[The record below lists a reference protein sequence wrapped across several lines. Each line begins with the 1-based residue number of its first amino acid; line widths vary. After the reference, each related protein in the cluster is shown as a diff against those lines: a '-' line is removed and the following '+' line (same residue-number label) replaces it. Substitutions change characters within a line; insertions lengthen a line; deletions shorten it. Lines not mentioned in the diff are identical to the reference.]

1 MQKSKNTGRKYKFN
15 LRMCKNLSVIDFFL
29 LIIAMLVTVS
39 VFIGALASV
48 LKPERMTQLGDK
60 TFELEELN
68 NKLTDSQLNSKYVI
82 DLQSDNLVVD
92 VEDLALNLR
101 DYNIKLNLDD
111 FENSIN
117 FRDSDSD
124 VIVDNTEELK
134 LYTVDDFDEY
144 TYITY
149 ANKDMTKFIEL
160 AIFSDFPENFDI
172 SIFGLSENDLV
183 SISENSSKDEDADA
197 VNHSAGKNAGYS
209 KADEVDKADTNA
221 VDKADT
227 NAVDKAD
234 TVGGNSN
241 HSVAKYDADSK
252 LGTSETADNSG
263 YNEIC
268 ITNTISVKSEDT
280 YMALTNL
287 YNQGYMFISFTG
299 FDNIPEIE
307 KMADVNTPE
316 NAVSSRQIMTA
327 EQAEPTPTPTFED
340 NNRSKTGEFLDN
352 LKSRLEWTRLDTD
365 KDIEIAGLGVFNI
378 SDIKDTNTVENS
390 NATENQK
397 KSLFYS
403 SKDGLIRICDSD
415 SSKVY
420 FRIGSITNL
429 NTGANLNKL
438 VETDYPN
445 MYKDINF
452 VSKSEVGYGVM
463 TVMTDAGMYVFK
475 ASDEIYSLDEIS
487 NMLINWLGITQDSP
501 KLVTSDYVI
510 DELSR
515 VMDNDK
521 IDELEDDLN
530 SSESSYSVENS
541 ENTESN

>member
-29 LIIAMLVTVS
+29 LIIAMLVTIS
-39 VFIGALASV
+39 VFIGVLASI
-48 LKPERMTQLGDK
+48 LKPDRMVQLGDK

-82 DLQSDNLVVD
+82 GLQSDNLVVD

-117 FRDSDSD
+117 FRDSESD
-124 VIVDNTEELK
+124 VIVDSTEELK

-149 ANKDMTKFIEL
+149 ANQDMTKFIEL

-172 SIFGLSENDLV
+172 SIFGLSESDLV
-183 SISENSSKDEDADA
+183 SISENSSEDEDADA
-197 VNHSAGKNAGYS
+197 VNHGAGKNAGYS
-209 KADEVDKADTNA
+209 KADEVDKTDEADKAIT
-221 VDKADT
+221 VDK
-227 NAVDKAD
+227 VD

-241 HSVAKYDADSK
+241 HSVTKYDADSK

-268 ITNTISVKSEDT
+268 ISNTISVKSGDT

-307 KMADVNTPE
+307 KIADVNTPE
-316 NAVSSRQIMTA
+316 NAVSSRQTMIA
-327 EQAEPTPTPTFED
+327 EQAESTPTPTVED
-340 NNRSKTGEFLDN
+340 NNRSKTGEFLNN

-365 KDIEIAGLGVFNI
+365 KEIEIAGLGVFNI

-390 NATENQK
+390 NATENQR

-420 FRIGSITNL
+420 FRIGSITNP

-475 ASDEIYSLDEIS
+475 ASDEIYSVDEIS

-501 KLVTSDYVI
+501 KIVTSDYVM

-515 VMDNDK
+515 VIDNDK

-530 SSESSYSVENS
+530 SSDNVESS

>member
-29 LIIAMLVTVS
+29 LIIAMLVTIS
-39 VFIGALASV
+39 VFIAALASI
-48 LKPERMTQLGDK
+48 LKPERMMQLGDK
-60 TFELEELN
+60 TFELDELN

-117 FRDSDSD
+117 FRDSESD
-124 VIVDNTEELK
+124 VIVDSTEELK

-149 ANKDMTKFIEL
+149 ANQDMTKFIEL

-172 SIFGLSENDLV
+172 SVFGLSESDLIG
-183 SISENSSKDEDADA
+183 ISENSSEDDGADA
-197 VNHSAGKNAGYS
+197 VNHSAGKDAGYS
-209 KADEVDKADTNA
+209 KTDEVDKT
-221 VDKADT
+221 
-227 NAVDKAD
+227 D

-268 ITNTISVKSEDT
+268 ITNTISVKSGDT

-307 KMADVNTPE
+307 KIADVNTPE
-316 NAVSSRQIMTA
+316 NAVSSRQIMPA
-327 EQAEPTPTPTFED
+327 EQAEPTPTPTIED
-340 NNRSKTGEFLDN
+340 NNRSKTGEFLNN

-365 KDIEIAGLGVFNI
+365 KEIEIAGLAVFNI

-390 NATENQK
+390 NTTENQR

-420 FRIGSITNL
+420 FRIGSITNP

-452 VSKSEVGYGVM
+452 VSKSEVGYGVI

-475 ASDEIYSLDEIS
+475 ASDEIYSVDEIS

-501 KLVTSDYVI
+501 KLVTSDYVM

-530 SSESSYSVENS
+530 SSESSDNVENS

>member
-1 MQKSKNTGRKYKFN
+1 MQKSKNIGRKYKFN

-39 VFIGALASV
+39 VFIGVLASI
-48 LKPERMTQLGDK
+48 LKPERVTQLEDK
-60 TFELEELN
+60 TFELDELN
-68 NKLTDSQLNSKYVI
+68 NKLTDSQLNSKYI
-82 DLQSDNLVVD
+82 IGLQSDNLVVD

-101 DYNIKLNLDD
+101 DYNIKLNLND

-117 FRDSDSD
+117 FRDSESD
-124 VIVDNTEELK
+124 VIVDSTEELK

-149 ANKDMTKFIEL
+149 ANQDMTKFIEL

-172 SIFGLSENDLV
+172 SVFGLSENDLV
-183 SISENSSKDEDADA
+183 SISENSSKDEDVDA
-197 VNHSAGKNAGYS
+197 VNHSAGTNVGYS
-209 KADEVDKADTNA
+209 KADEVDRDNT
-221 VDKADT
+221 VD
-227 NAVDKAD
+227 N

-268 ITNTISVKSEDT
+268 ITNTISVKSGDT

-307 KMADVNTPE
+307 KIADVNTPE
-316 NAVSSRQIMTA
+316 NAVSSRQTMTA
-327 EQAEPTPTPTFED
+327 EQAEPTPTPTIED
-340 NNRSKTGEFLDN
+340 NNRSKTGEFLNN

-365 KDIEIAGLGVFNI
+365 KEIEIAGLGVFNI

-390 NATENQK
+390 NSTENQR

-420 FRIGSITNL
+420 FRIGSITNP

-452 VSKSEVGYGVM
+452 VSESEVGYGVI

-475 ASDEIYSLDEIS
+475 ASDEIYSVDEIS
-487 NMLINWLGITQDSP
+487 NILINWLGITQDSP
-501 KLVTSDYVI
+501 KLVTSDYVM

-530 SSESSYSVENS
+530 SSESSGNVENSDNVENS

>member
-29 LIIAMLVTVS
+29 LIVAMLVTIS
-39 VFIGALASV
+39 VFISALASM
-48 LKPERMTQLGDK
+48 LKPERITQLEDK
-60 TFELEELN
+60 TFELDELN

-82 DLQSDNLVVD
+82 GLQSDNLVVD

-117 FRDSDSD
+117 FRDSESD
-124 VIVDNTEELK
+124 VIVDSTEELK

-149 ANKDMTKFIEL
+149 ANQDMTKFIEL

-172 SIFGLSENDLV
+172 SVFGLSDSDLV
-183 SISENSSKDEDADA
+183 NNSENFGKDDDDADA

-209 KADEVDKADTNA
+209 ETDEVDKADTI
-221 VDKADT
+221 DRADT
-227 NAVDKAD
+227 IDKAD
-234 TVGGNSN
+234 TVGENSN

-268 ITNTISVKSEDT
+268 ITNTISVKSGDT

-307 KMADVNTPE
+307 KIADVNTPE

-327 EQAEPTPTPTFED
+327 EQAEPTPTPTVED

-365 KDIEIAGLGVFNI
+365 KEIEIAGLGVFNI
-378 SDIKDTNTVENS
+378 SDIKDNNTVEDGNS
-390 NATENQK
+390 TESQR

-420 FRIGSITNL
+420 FRIGSITNP

-475 ASDEIYSLDEIS
+475 ASDEIYSVDEIS

-501 KLVTSDYVI
+501 KLVTSDYVM

-515 VMDNDK
+515 VIDNDK

-530 SSESSYSVENS
+530 NSESSDNVENS

>member
-29 LIIAMLVTVS
+29 LIVAMLVTVS
-39 VFIGALASV
+39 VFIGALASI
-48 LKPERMTQLGDK
+48 LKPERITQLEDK
-60 TFELEELN
+60 TFELDELN

-82 DLQSDNLVVD
+82 GLQSDNLVVD

-101 DYNIKLNLDD
+101 DYNIKLNLND

-117 FRDSDSD
+117 FRNSKSD
-124 VIVDNTEELK
+124 VIVDSTEELK

-149 ANKDMTKFIEL
+149 ANQDMTKFIEL

-172 SIFGLSENDLV
+172 SVFGLSDSDLV
-183 SISENSSKDEDADA
+183 SVSENSGKDEDADA
-197 VNHSAGKNAGYS
+197 VNHSAGRSAGYNE
-209 KADEVDKADTNA
+209 ADEADTVDKAY
-221 VDKADT
+221 
-227 NAVDKAD
+227 

-252 LGTSETADNSG
+252 LGTSETADNSD

-268 ITNTISVKSEDT
+268 ITNTISVKSGDT

-307 KMADVNTPE
+307 KIADVNTPE
-316 NAVSSRQIMTA
+316 NAVSSRQTMTA
-327 EQAEPTPTPTFED
+327 EQAEPTPTPTIED
-340 NNRSKTGEFLDN
+340 NNRSKTGEFLAN

-365 KDIEIAGLGVFNI
+365 KEIEIAGLGVFNI

-390 NATENQK
+390 NATESQR

-420 FRIGSITNL
+420 FRIGSITNP

-452 VSKSEVGYGVM
+452 VSESEVGYGVM

-475 ASDEIYSLDEIS
+475 ASDEIYSVDEIS

-501 KLVTSDYVI
+501 KLVTSDYVM

-521 IDELEDDLN
+521 IDELEEDLN
-530 SSESSYSVENS
+530 SSESSDNVENS

>member
-29 LIIAMLVTVS
+29 LIIAMLVTIS
-39 VFIGALASV
+39 VFISALASM
-48 LKPERMTQLGDK
+48 LKPERITQLECK
-60 TFELEELN
+60 TFELDELN

-82 DLQSDNLVVD
+82 GLQSDNLVVD

-117 FRDSDSD
+117 FRNSESD
-124 VIVDNTEELK
+124 VIVDSTEELK

-149 ANKDMTKFIEL
+149 ANQDMTKFIEL

-172 SIFGLSENDLV
+172 SIFGLSESDLV
-183 SISENSSKDEDADA
+183 SISENSSEDEDADA

-209 KADEVDKADTNA
+209 KADEVDKADINT
-221 VDKADT
+221 D
-227 NAVDKAD
+227 DKAD

-241 HSVAKYDADSK
+241 HSVAKYGADSK

-268 ITNTISVKSEDT
+268 ISNTISVKSGDT

-307 KMADVNTPE
+307 KIADVNTPE

-327 EQAEPTPTPTFED
+327 EQAEPTPTPTIED

-365 KDIEIAGLGVFNI
+365 KEIEIAGLGVFNI

-390 NATENQK
+390 NATESQK

-420 FRIGSITNL
+420 FRIGSITNP

-475 ASDEIYSLDEIS
+475 ASDEIYSVDEIS

-501 KLVTSDYVI
+501 KLVTSDYVM

-530 SSESSYSVENS
+530 SSESSDNVENS
-541 ENTESN
+541 ENTENN

>member
-29 LIIAMLVTVS
+29 LIIAMFVTIS
-39 VFIGALASV
+39 VFVAALASI
-48 LKPERMTQLGDK
+48 LQPERVMQLEDK
-60 TFELEELN
+60 TFELDELN

-82 DLQSDNLVVD
+82 GLQSDNLVVD

-101 DYNIKLNLDD
+101 DYNIKLNLND

-117 FRDSDSD
+117 FRDSESD
-124 VIVDNTEELK
+124 VIVDSTEELK

-149 ANKDMTKFIEL
+149 ANQDITKFIEL

-172 SIFGLSENDLV
+172 SVFGLSDSDLV
-183 SISENSSKDEDADA
+183 SISENSSKDENADA

-209 KADEVDKADTNA
+209 KADSNADEVDRDNT
-221 VDKADT
+221 VD
-227 NAVDKAD
+227 N

-241 HSVAKYDADSK
+241 HSVTKYDANSK
-252 LGTSETADNSG
+252 SGTSETADNSD

-268 ITNTISVKSEDT
+268 ISNTISVKSGDT

-307 KMADVNTPE
+307 KIADVNTPE

-327 EQAEPTPTPTFED
+327 EQVEPTPTPTVED

-365 KDIEIAGLGVFNI
+365 KEIEIAGLGVFNI

-390 NATENQK
+390 NATESQR

-420 FRIGSITNL
+420 FRIGSITNP

-463 TVMTDAGMYVFK
+463 TVMTDTGMYVFK
-475 ASDEIYSLDEIS
+475 ASDEIYSVDEIS

-501 KLVTSDYVI
+501 KLVTSDYVM

-515 VMDNDK
+515 VIDNDK

-530 SSESSYSVENS
+530 SSESSDSIENS

>member
-39 VFIGALASV
+39 VFIGALASI
-48 LKPERMTQLGDK
+48 LKPERITQLEDK
-60 TFELEELN
+60 TFELDELN

-82 DLQSDNLVVD
+82 GLQSDNLVVD

-101 DYNIKLNLDD
+101 DYNIKLNLND

-117 FRDSDSD
+117 FRDSESD
-124 VIVDNTEELK
+124 VIVDSTEELK

-149 ANKDMTKFIEL
+149 ANQDMNKFIEL

-183 SISENSSKDEDADA
+183 SISDNSSKDEDADA

-209 KADEVDKADTNA
+209 KADEVDKAN
-221 VDKADT
+221 T

-268 ITNTISVKSEDT
+268 ITNTISVKSGDT

-307 KMADVNTPE
+307 KIADVGTLE
-316 NAVSSRQIMTA
+316 NAISSRQTMTA
-327 EQAEPTPTPTFED
+327 EQAEPTPTPTIED

-352 LKSRLEWTRLDTD
+352 LKSRLEWTRLATD
-365 KDIEIAGLGVFNI
+365 KEIEIVGLDVFNI
-378 SDIKDTNTVENS
+378 SGIKDTNTVENS
-390 NATENQK
+390 NATESQR

-420 FRIGSITNL
+420 FRIGSITNP

-452 VSKSEVGYGVM
+452 VSKSEVGYGVI

-475 ASDEIYSLDEIS
+475 ASDEIYSVNEIS

-501 KLVTSDYVI
+501 KLVTSDYVM

-515 VMDNDK
+515 VMNNDK

-530 SSESSYSVENS
+530 SSESSDNVENS

>member
-29 LIIAMLVTVS
+29 LIIAMLVTIS
-39 VFIGALASV
+39 VFIAALASV
-48 LKPERMTQLGDK
+48 LKPERVTQLEDK
-60 TFELEELN
+60 TFELDELN
-68 NKLTDSQLNSKYVI
+68 NKLTDSQLSSKYVI
-82 DLQSDNLVVD
+82 GLQSDNLVVD

-117 FRDSDSD
+117 FRDSESN
-124 VIVDNTEELK
+124 VIVDSTEELK

-149 ANKDMTKFIEL
+149 ANQDMTKFIEL

-172 SIFGLSENDLV
+172 SIFGLSDSDLV
-183 SISENSSKDEDADA
+183 SISENSSEAEDADA

-209 KADEVDKADTNA
+209 KADTVDKD
-221 VDKADT
+221 
-227 NAVDKAD
+227 D

-241 HSVAKYDADSK
+241 HSVAKYDANSK
-252 LGTSETADNSG
+252 SGTSETADSSG

-268 ITNTISVKSEDT
+268 ITNTISVKSGDT

-307 KMADVNTPE
+307 KIADVNTPE
-316 NAVSSRQIMTA
+316 TAVSSRQIMTA
-327 EQAEPTPTPTFED
+327 EQAEPTPTPTVED

-352 LKSRLEWTRLDTD
+352 LKSRLEWTRIDTD
-365 KDIEIAGLGVFNI
+365 KEIEIAGLGVFNI

-390 NATENQK
+390 NATESQK

-420 FRIGSITNL
+420 FRIGSITNP

-452 VSKSEVGYGVM
+452 VSKSEVGYGVI

-475 ASDEIYSLDEIS
+475 ASDEIYSVDEIS

-501 KLVTSDYVI
+501 KLVTSDYVM

-515 VMDNDK
+515 VIDNDK

-530 SSESSYSVENS
+530 SSESSGNVENS
-541 ENTESN
+541 ENTEKIKNI

>member
-15 LRMCKNLSVIDFFL
+15 LRMCKNLYVIDFFL
-29 LIIAMLVTVS
+29 LIVAMLVTIS
-39 VFIGALASV
+39 VFISALASV
-48 LKPERMTQLGDK
+48 LKPERVTQLEDK
-60 TFELEELN
+60 NFELDELN

-82 DLQSDNLVVD
+82 GLQSDNLVVD

-117 FRDSDSD
+117 FRDSESD
-124 VIVDNTEELK
+124 VIVDSTEELK

-149 ANKDMTKFIEL
+149 ANQDMTKFIEL

-172 SIFGLSENDLV
+172 SVFGLSDSDLV
-183 SISENSSKDEDADA
+183 SISENSSEDEDADA
-197 VNHSAGKNAGYS
+197 VNHSTGKNAGYS
-209 KADEVDKADTNA
+209 KADEVDN
-221 VDKADT
+221 
-227 NAVDKAD
+227 AD

-241 HSVAKYDADSK
+241 HSVAKYDTDSK
-252 LGTSETADNSG
+252 LGTSETADNSD

-268 ITNTISVKSEDT
+268 ISNTISVKSGDT

-307 KMADVNTPE
+307 KIADVNTPE
-316 NAVSSRQIMTA
+316 NAVSSRQTMTA
-327 EQAEPTPTPTFED
+327 EQAEPTPTPTIED

-365 KDIEIAGLGVFNI
+365 KEIEIADLGVFNI

-390 NATENQK
+390 NDTENQR

-420 FRIGSITNL
+420 FRIGSITNP

-463 TVMTDAGMYVFK
+463 TVMTDAGMCVFK
-475 ASDEIYSLDEIS
+475 ASDEIYSVDEIS

-501 KLVTSDYVI
+501 KIVTSDYVM
-510 DELSR
+510 DELAR

-530 SSESSYSVENS
+530 SSESSENVENS

>member
-1 MQKSKNTGRKYKFN
+1 MQKSKNTWRKYKFN

-29 LIIAMLVTVS
+29 LIIAMLVTIS
-39 VFIGALASV
+39 VFIGALASI
-48 LKPERMTQLGDK
+48 LKPERMVQLGDK

-82 DLQSDNLVVD
+82 GLQSDNLVVD

-111 FENSIN
+111 FEDSIN
-117 FRDSDSD
+117 FRNSESD
-124 VIVDNTEELK
+124 VIVDSTEELK

-149 ANKDMTKFIEL
+149 ANQDMTKFIEL

-172 SIFGLSENDLV
+172 SIFGLSDSDLV
-183 SISENSSKDEDADA
+183 GISENSSEDENADA

-209 KADEVDKADTNA
+209 KADEIDKTDEI
-221 VDKADT
+221 
-227 NAVDKAD
+227 DKAD

-241 HSVAKYDADSK
+241 HSAAKYDADSK
-252 LGTSETADNSG
+252 LGTSETADNSD

-268 ITNTISVKSEDT
+268 ITNTISVKSGDT

-307 KMADVNTPE
+307 KIADVNTPE
-316 NAVSSRQIMTA
+316 NAVSSRQTMTA
-327 EQAEPTPTPTFED
+327 EQAEPTPTPTIED

-365 KDIEIAGLGVFNI
+365 KEIEIAGLGVFNI

-420 FRIGSITNL
+420 FRIGSITNP

-452 VSKSEVGYGVM
+452 VSKSEVGYGVI

-475 ASDEIYSLDEIS
+475 ASDEIYSVDEIS

-501 KLVTSDYVI
+501 KLVTSDYVM

-530 SSESSYSVENS
+530 SSESSDNVENS

>member
-29 LIIAMLVTVS
+29 LITAMLVTIS
-39 VFIGALASV
+39 VFIAALASI

-117 FRDSDSD
+117 FRDSESN
-124 VIVDNTEELK
+124 VIVDSTEEFK

-149 ANKDMTKFIEL
+149 ANQDMTKFIEL
-160 AIFSDFPENFDI
+160 AIFSDFPDNFDI
-172 SIFGLSENDLV
+172 SVFGLGESDLV
-183 SISENSSKDEDADA
+183 SISENSSKDGDADA

-209 KADEVDKADTNA
+209 KADE

-420 FRIGSITNL
+420 FRIGSITNP

-452 VSKSEVGYGVM
+452 VSKSEVGYGVI

-475 ASDEIYSLDEIS
+475 ASDEIYSVDEIS

-501 KLVTSDYVI
+501 KLVTSDYVM

-515 VMDNDK
+515 VIDNDK
-521 IDELEDDLN
+521 IDELENDLN
-530 SSESSYSVENS
+530 SSESSDSIENS
-541 ENTESN
+541 GNTESN

>member
-29 LIIAMLVTVS
+29 LIIAMLVTIS
-39 VFIGALASV
+39 VFIGALASI
-48 LKPERMTQLGDK
+48 LKPERMMQLGDK

-82 DLQSDNLVVD
+82 GLQSDNLVVD

-101 DYNIKLNLDD
+101 DYNIKLNLGD
-111 FENSIN
+111 FEDSIN
-117 FRDSDSD
+117 FRDNESA
-124 VIVDNTEELK
+124 VIVDSTEELK

-149 ANKDMTKFIEL
+149 ANQDMTKFIEL

-172 SIFGLSENDLV
+172 SVFGLSESDLV

-197 VNHSAGKNAGYS
+197 VNHSAGKDAGYS
-209 KADEVDKADTNA
+209 ETDG
-221 VDKADT
+221 
-227 NAVDKAD
+227 VDKAD

-241 HSVAKYDADSK
+241 HSVAKYDTDSE
-252 LGTSETADNSG
+252 LETSETADNSG

-268 ITNTISVKSEDT
+268 ITNTISVKSGDT

-307 KMADVNTPE
+307 KMTDVDTPE

-327 EQAEPTPTPTFED
+327 EQAEPTPTPTVED

-352 LKSRLEWTRLDTD
+352 LKSRLQWTRLDTD
-365 KDIEIAGLGVFNI
+365 KEIEIAGLGVFNI
-378 SDIKDTNTVENS
+378 SDIKDTNTVEVEEDIES
-390 NATENQK
+390 QR

-415 SSKVY
+415 SSEVY
-420 FRIGSITNL
+420 FRIGSITNP

-452 VSKSEVGYGVM
+452 VSKSEVGYGVI

-475 ASDEIYSLDEIS
+475 ASDEIYSVDEIS

-501 KLVTSDYVI
+501 KIVTSDYVM

-515 VMDNDK
+515 VIDNDK

-530 SSESSYSVENS
+530 SSESSDSVENS
-541 ENTESN
+541 ENTENN

>member
-15 LRMCKNLSVIDFFL
+15 LHMCKNLSVIDFFL
-29 LIIAMLVTVS
+29 LIIAMLVTIS

-48 LKPERMTQLGDK
+48 LKPDRTMQLEDK
-60 TFELEELN
+60 TFELDELN

-82 DLQSDNLVVD
+82 GLQSDNLVVD

-101 DYNIKLNLDD
+101 DYNIKLNLDG

-124 VIVDNTEELK
+124 VIVDSTEELK

-149 ANKDMTKFIEL
+149 ANQDMTKFIEL

-172 SIFGLSENDLV
+172 SIFGLSGNDLV

-209 KADEVDKADTNA
+209 KAAE
-221 VDKADT
+221 
-227 NAVDKAD
+227 VDKAD

-263 YNEIC
+263 YDEIC
-268 ITNTISVKSEDT
+268 ITNTISVKSGDT

-307 KMADVNTPE
+307 KIADVNTPE
-316 NAVSSRQIMTA
+316 TAVSSRQIMTA
-327 EQAEPTPTPTFED
+327 EQAEPTPTPTVED

-352 LKSRLEWTRLDTD
+352 LKSRLEWTRLDPD
-365 KDIEIAGLGVFNI
+365 KEIEIAGLGVFNI

-390 NATENQK
+390 NSTENQR

-420 FRIGSITNL
+420 FRIGSITNP

-452 VSKSEVGYGVM
+452 VSESEVGYGVM

-475 ASDEIYSLDEIS
+475 ASDEIYSVDEIS

-501 KLVTSDYVI
+501 KLVTSDYVM

-515 VMDNDK
+515 VIDNDK

-530 SSESSYSVENS
+530 SSESSDNVKNS

>member
-29 LIIAMLVTVS
+29 LIIAMLVTIS
-39 VFIGALASV
+39 VFISALASM
-48 LKPERMTQLGDK
+48 LKPERITQLEDK
-60 TFELEELN
+60 TFELDELN

-82 DLQSDNLVVD
+82 GLQSDNLVVD

-111 FENSIN
+111 FENLIN
-117 FRDSDSD
+117 FRDSESD
-124 VIVDNTEELK
+124 VIVDSAEELK

-149 ANKDMTKFIEL
+149 ANQDMTKFIEL

-172 SIFGLSENDLV
+172 SVFGLSESDLV
-183 SISENSSKDEDADA
+183 SISENSSEDEDADA

-209 KADEVDKADTNA
+209 KADEVDKADINT
-221 VDKADT
+221 D
-227 NAVDKAD
+227 DKAD

-252 LGTSETADNSG
+252 LGTSETADSSG

-268 ITNTISVKSEDT
+268 ITNTISVKSGDT

-307 KMADVNTPE
+307 KIADVNTPE
-316 NAVSSRQIMTA
+316 TAVSSRQIMTA
-327 EQAEPTPTPTFED
+327 EQAEPTPTPTVED

-365 KDIEIAGLGVFNI
+365 KEIEIAGLDVFNI

-390 NATENQK
+390 GSTENQK

-420 FRIGSITNL
+420 FRIGSITNP

-452 VSKSEVGYGVM
+452 VSKSEVGYGVI

-475 ASDEIYSLDEIS
+475 ASDEIYSVDEIS

-501 KLVTSDYVI
+501 KIVTSDYVM

-521 IDELEDDLN
+521 IDELENDLN
-530 SSESSYSVENS
+530 SSESSGNVENS

>member
-1 MQKSKNTGRKYKFN
+1 MQKSKNTGRKYKCN

-39 VFIGALASV
+39 VFIVASASM
-48 LKPERMTQLGDK
+48 LQPERMTQLEDK
-60 TFELEELN
+60 TFELDELN
-68 NKLTDSQLNSKYVI
+68 SKLTDSQLNSKYVI
-82 DLQSDNLVVD
+82 GLQSDNLVVD

-101 DYNIKLNLDD
+101 DYNIKLNLND

-117 FRDSDSD
+117 FRDSESD
-124 VIVDNTEELK
+124 VIVDSTEELK

-149 ANKDMTKFIEL
+149 ANQDMTKFIEL

-172 SIFGLSENDLV
+172 SVFGLSDSDLV
-183 SISENSSKDEDADA
+183 SISENSGKDEDADA

-209 KADEVDKADTNA
+209 
-221 VDKADT
+221 KADT

-241 HSVAKYDADSK
+241 HSVAKYDTDSK
-252 LGTSETADNSG
+252 LGTSETADNLG

-268 ITNTISVKSEDT
+268 ITNTISVKSGDT

-299 FDNIPEIE
+299 FDNVPEIE
-307 KMADVNTPE
+307 KIADVNTPE
-316 NAVSSRQIMTA
+316 NAVSSRQTMTA
-327 EQAEPTPTPTFED
+327 EQAEPTPTPTVED

-352 LKSRLEWTRLDTD
+352 LKSRLEWIRLDTD
-365 KDIEIAGLGVFNI
+365 KEIEIAGLGVFNI

-390 NATENQK
+390 NATGSQR

-420 FRIGSITNL
+420 FRIGSITNP

-475 ASDEIYSLDEIS
+475 ASDEIYSVDEIS

-501 KLVTSDYVI
+501 KLVTSDYVM

-515 VMDNDK
+515 VIDNDK

-530 SSESSYSVENS
+530 SSESSGNVENS
-541 ENTESN
+541 ENTENN

>member
-39 VFIGALASV
+39 VFIGALANI
-48 LKPERMTQLGDK
+48 LKPERITQLEDK
-60 TFELEELN
+60 TFELDELN

-82 DLQSDNLVVD
+82 GLQSDNLVVD

-124 VIVDNTEELK
+124 VIVDSTEELK

-149 ANKDMTKFIEL
+149 ANQDMTKFIEL

-172 SIFGLSENDLV
+172 SVFGLSENDLV
-183 SISENSSKDEDADA
+183 SISGNSGKDEDADA
-197 VNHSAGKNAGYS
+197 VNHSAGKSAGYS
-209 KADEVDKADTNA
+209 KDAEVDKADINT
-221 VDKADT
+221 D
-227 NAVDKAD
+227 DKAD

-268 ITNTISVKSEDT
+268 ITNTISVKSGDT

-307 KMADVNTPE
+307 KIVDVNTPE

-327 EQAEPTPTPTFED
+327 EQAEPTPTPTVED

-352 LKSRLEWTRLDTD
+352 LKDRLEWTRLNTD
-365 KDIEIAGLGVFNI
+365 KEIEIAGLGVFNI
-378 SDIKDTNTVENS
+378 SDIKDANTVENS
-390 NATENQK
+390 NATESQG

-420 FRIGSITNL
+420 FRIGSITNP

-452 VSKSEVGYGVM
+452 VSESEVGYGVI

-475 ASDEIYSLDEIS
+475 ASDEIYSVDEIS

-501 KLVTSDYVI
+501 KLVTSDYVM

-530 SSESSYSVENS
+530 SSESSDSVENS

>member
-39 VFIGALASV
+39 VFISALASV
-48 LKPERMTQLGDK
+48 LKPERMMQLEDK
-60 TFELEELN
+60 NFELDELN
-68 NKLTDSQLNSKYVI
+68 NKLTDSQLTSKYVI
-82 DLQSDNLVVD
+82 GLQSDNLVVD

-101 DYNIKLNLDD
+101 DYNIKLNLGD

-117 FRDSDSD
+117 FRNSESD
-124 VIVDNTEELK
+124 VIVDSTEELK

-149 ANKDMTKFIEL
+149 ANQDMTKFIEL

-172 SIFGLSENDLV
+172 SIFGLSDSDLV
-183 SISENSSKDEDADA
+183 GISENSSEDEDADA

-209 KADEVDKADTNA
+209 KADEVDGDNTA
-221 VDKADT
+221 
-227 NAVDKAD
+227 DKAD

-241 HSVAKYDADSK
+241 HSVAKYDTDSK
-252 LGTSETADNSG
+252 LGTSETANNSG

-268 ITNTISVKSEDT
+268 ITNTISVKSGDT

-299 FDNIPEIE
+299 FDNIPELGKI
-307 KMADVNTPE
+307 ADASTPE
-316 NAVSSRQIMTA
+316 NAVISRQTMTA
-327 EQAEPTPTPTFED
+327 EQAEPTPTPTVED

-352 LKSRLEWTRLDTD
+352 LKSRLEWTRLDPD
-365 KDIEIAGLGVFNI
+365 KEIEIAGLGVFNI

-420 FRIGSITNL
+420 FRIGSITNP

-452 VSKSEVGYGVM
+452 VSESEVGYGVM

-475 ASDEIYSLDEIS
+475 ASDEIYSVDEIS

-501 KLVTSDYVI
+501 KLVTSDYVM

-530 SSESSYSVENS
+530 SSESSDNVENS

>member
-29 LIIAMLVTVS
+29 LIIAMLVTIS
-39 VFIGALASV
+39 VFIGALANI
-48 LKPERMTQLGDK
+48 LKPERMTQLDDK
-60 TFELEELN
+60 TFELDELN
-68 NKLTDSQLNSKYVI
+68 NKLRDSQLNSKYVI
-82 DLQSDNLVVD
+82 GLQSDNLVVD

-101 DYNIKLNLDD
+101 DYNIKLNLND

-117 FRDSDSD
+117 FRYNESD
-124 VIVDNTEELK
+124 VIVDSTEELK

-149 ANKDMTKFIEL
+149 ANQDMTKFIEL

-172 SIFGLSENDLV
+172 SVFGLSDSDLV
-183 SISENSSKDEDADA
+183 NISENYSKDEDADA
-197 VNHSAGKNAGYS
+197 VNHSAGENAGYS
-209 KADEVDKADTNA
+209 KADEVDKT
-221 VDKADT
+221 
-227 NAVDKAD
+227 D

-268 ITNTISVKSEDT
+268 ITNTISVKSGDT

-307 KMADVNTPE
+307 KIDGVNTPE
-316 NAVSSRQIMTA
+316 NAVSSRQTMTA
-327 EQAEPTPTPTFED
+327 EQAEPTPTPTIED
-340 NNRSKTGEFLDN
+340 NNRSKTGEFLNN
-352 LKSRLEWTRLDTD
+352 LKNRLEWTRLDTD
-365 KDIEIAGLGVFNI
+365 KEIEIAGLGVFNI
-378 SDIKDTNTVENS
+378 SDIKDANTVENS
-390 NATENQK
+390 DTTENQR

-420 FRIGSITNL
+420 FRIGSITNP

-452 VSKSEVGYGVM
+452 VSESEVGYGVI

-475 ASDEIYSLDEIS
+475 ASDEIYSVDEIS

-501 KLVTSDYVI
+501 KLVTSDYVM

-521 IDELEDDLN
+521 IDELEDSLN
-530 SSESSYSVENS
+530 SSESS

>member
-29 LIIAMLVTVS
+29 LIIAMLVTIS

-48 LKPERMTQLGDK
+48 LKPERIMQLEDK
-60 TFELEELN
+60 TFELDELN

-82 DLQSDNLVVD
+82 GLQSDNLVVD

-117 FRDSDSD
+117 FRDSESD
-124 VIVDNTEELK
+124 IIVDSTEELK

-149 ANKDMTKFIEL
+149 ANQDMTKFIEL

-172 SIFGLSENDLV
+172 SVFGLSDSDLV
-183 SISENSSKDEDADA
+183 SISENSSEDEDADA

-209 KADEVDKADTNA
+209 KIAE
-221 VDKADT
+221 
-227 NAVDKAD
+227 VDKAD

-241 HSVAKYDADSK
+241 HSVAKSDADSK
-252 LGTSETADNSG
+252 LRTSETTDNSG

-268 ITNTISVKSEDT
+268 ITNTISVKSGDT

-307 KMADVNTPE
+307 KIADVNTPE
-316 NAVSSRQIMTA
+316 NAVSSRQTMTA
-327 EQAEPTPTPTFED
+327 EQAEPTPTPTIED

-365 KDIEIAGLGVFNI
+365 KEIEIAGLGIFNI
-378 SDIKDTNTVENS
+378 SDIKDNNTVENS
-390 NATENQK
+390 NSTENQK

-420 FRIGSITNL
+420 FRIGSITNP

-452 VSKSEVGYGVM
+452 VSKSEVGYGVI

-475 ASDEIYSLDEIS
+475 ASDEIYSVDEIS

-501 KLVTSDYVI
+501 KIVTSDYVM

-515 VMDNDK
+515 VMNNDK
-521 IDELEDDLN
+521 IDELEEDLN
-530 SSESSYSVENS
+530 SSESSDNVESS

>member
-29 LIIAMLVTVS
+29 LIIAMLVTIS
-39 VFIGALASV
+39 VFIGALASI
-48 LKPERMTQLGDK
+48 LKPERVTQLEDK
-60 TFELEELN
+60 TFELDELN

-82 DLQSDNLVVD
+82 GLQSDNLVVD

-101 DYNIKLNLDD
+101 DYNIKLNLND

-117 FRDSDSD
+117 FRDSGSD
-124 VIVDNTEELK
+124 VIVDSTEELK

-149 ANKDMTKFIEL
+149 ANQDMTKFIEL

-172 SIFGLSENDLV
+172 SVFGLSESDLV
-183 SISENSSKDEDADA
+183 GISENSSKDEDADD
-197 VNHSAGKNAGYS
+197 VNHSAGKTAGYN
-209 KADEVDKADTNA
+209 KADEVDKAST
-221 VDKADT
+221 VDK
-227 NAVDKAD
+227 VD

-241 HSVAKYDADSK
+241 HSVANYDADSK

-263 YNEIC
+263 YKEIC
-268 ITNTISVKSEDT
+268 ISNTISVKSGDT

-307 KMADVNTPE
+307 KIADVNIPE
-316 NAVSSRQIMTA
+316 NAVSNRQIMTA
-327 EQAEPTPTPTFED
+327 EQAEPTPTPTVED

-352 LKSRLEWTRLDTD
+352 LKGRLEWTRLDPD
-365 KDIEIAGLGVFNI
+365 KEIEIAGLGVFNI
-378 SDIKDTNTVENS
+378 SDIKDTNTVENDNS
-390 NATENQK
+390 TENK
-397 KSLFYS
+397 RKSLFYS

-420 FRIGSITNL
+420 FRIGSITNP

-475 ASDEIYSLDEIS
+475 ASDEIYSVDEVS

-501 KLVTSDYVI
+501 KLVTSDYVM

-515 VMDNDK
+515 VIDNDK

-530 SSESSYSVENS
+530 NSESSDNVENS
-541 ENTESN
+541 DNTESN

>member
-29 LIIAMLVTVS
+29 LIIAMLVTIS
-39 VFIGALASV
+39 VFIGALASI
-48 LKPERMTQLGDK
+48 LKPERMVQLGDK

-68 NKLTDSQLNSKYVI
+68 NRLTDSQLNSKYVI
-82 DLQSDNLVVD
+82 GLQSDNLVVD

-101 DYNIKLNLDD
+101 DYNIKLNLGD

-117 FRDSDSD
+117 FRNSESD
-124 VIVDNTEELK
+124 VIVDSAEELK

-149 ANKDMTKFIEL
+149 ANQDMTKFIEL

-172 SIFGLSENDLV
+172 SIFGLSDSDLV
-183 SISENSSKDEDADA
+183 SIPESSSKDDDA

-209 KADEVDKADTNA
+209 KADEVDKTDTN
-221 VDKADT
+221 
-227 NAVDKAD
+227 

-252 LGTSETADNSG
+252 LGTSETADNLG

-307 KMADVNTPE
+307 KIADVNTPE
-316 NAVSSRQIMTA
+316 NAVSSRQTMTA
-327 EQAEPTPTPTFED
+327 EQAEPTPTPTVED

-365 KDIEIAGLGVFNI
+365 KEIEIAGLGVFNI
-378 SDIKDTNTVENS
+378 SDIKDNNTVENS
-390 NATENQK
+390 NSTENQR

-420 FRIGSITNL
+420 FRIGSITNP

-452 VSKSEVGYGVM
+452 VSESEVGYGVI

-475 ASDEIYSLDEIS
+475 ASDEIYSVDDIS

-501 KLVTSDYVI
+501 KIVTSDYVM

-515 VMDNDK
+515 VIDNDK

-530 SSESSYSVENS
+530 SSESSDSVENS

>member
-29 LIIAMLVTVS
+29 LIIAMLITIS
-39 VFIGALASV
+39 VFIGALASI
-48 LKPERMTQLGDK
+48 LKPERMMQLGDK
-60 TFELEELN
+60 TFELDELN

-82 DLQSDNLVVD
+82 GLQSDNLVVD

-101 DYNIKLNLDD
+101 DYNIKLNLGD

-117 FRDSDSD
+117 FRDNDSA
-124 VIVDNTEELK
+124 VIVDSTEELK

-149 ANKDMTKFIEL
+149 ANQDMTKFIEL

-172 SIFGLSENDLV
+172 SVFGLSESDLV

-209 KADEVDKADTNA
+209 KADEVDKADT
-221 VDKADT
+221 
-227 NAVDKAD
+227 
-234 TVGGNSN
+234 VGGNSN
-241 HSVAKYDADSK
+241 HSVAKDDTDSK
-252 LGTSETADNSG
+252 LGTFETADNSD

-268 ITNTISVKSEDT
+268 ITNTISVKSGDT

-307 KMADVNTPE
+307 KVADVNTPE
-316 NAVSSRQIMTA
+316 NAVSSRQTMTA
-327 EQAEPTPTPTFED
+327 EQSEPTPTPTIED

-365 KDIEIAGLGVFNI
+365 KEIEIAGLDVFNI
-378 SDIKDTNTVENS
+378 SDIKDTNTVEDDS
-390 NATENQK
+390 ATENQR

-420 FRIGSITNL
+420 FRIGSITNP

-452 VSKSEVGYGVM
+452 VSKSEVGYGVI

-475 ASDEIYSLDEIS
+475 ASDEIYSVDEIS

-501 KLVTSDYVI
+501 KIVTSDYVM

-515 VMDNDK
+515 VIDNDK

-530 SSESSYSVENS
+530 SSDSVENS
-541 ENTESN
+541 ENTENN

>member
-1 MQKSKNTGRKYKFN
+1 MQKSKNTWRKYKFN

-29 LIIAMLVTVS
+29 LIIAMLVTIS
-39 VFIGALASV
+39 VFIGALASII
-48 LKPERMTQLGDK
+48 KPERIMQLEDK

-82 DLQSDNLVVD
+82 GLQSDSLVVD

-101 DYNIKLNLDD
+101 DYNIKLNLGD

-117 FRDSDSD
+117 FRNSDSD
-124 VIVDNTEELK
+124 VIVDSTEELK

-149 ANKDMTKFIEL
+149 ANQDMTKFIEL

-172 SIFGLSENDLV
+172 SIFGLSDSDLV
-183 SISENSSKDEDADA
+183 SISENSSKDGDADA

-209 KADEVDKADTNA
+209 KDNTNA
-221 VDKADT
+221 VDKADI

-234 TVGGNSN
+234 TVDGNSN
-241 HSVAKYDADSK
+241 HSVAKYDTDSK

-268 ITNTISVKSEDT
+268 ITNTISVKSGDT

-307 KMADVNTPE
+307 KIADVNTPE
-316 NAVSSRQIMTA
+316 NAVSSRQTMTA
-327 EQAEPTPTPTFED
+327 EQAEPTPTPTIED
-340 NNRSKTGEFLDN
+340 NNRSKTGELLDN

-365 KDIEIAGLGVFNI
+365 KEIEVAGLGVFNI

-390 NATENQK
+390 NATENQR

-420 FRIGSITNL
+420 FRIGSITNP

-452 VSKSEVGYGVM
+452 VSKSEVGYGVI

-475 ASDEIYSLDEIS
+475 ASDEIYSVDEIS

-501 KLVTSDYVI
+501 KLVTSDYVM

-530 SSESSYSVENS
+530 SSESSDNVENS

>member
-1 MQKSKNTGRKYKFN
+1 MQKSKNTGRKYEFN

-29 LIIAMLVTVS
+29 LIIAMLVTIS
-39 VFIGALASV
+39 VFIGALASI
-48 LKPERMTQLGDK
+48 LKPERMVQLGDK

-68 NKLTDSQLNSKYVI
+68 NRLTDSQLNSKYVI
-82 DLQSDNLVVD
+82 GLQSDNLVVD

-117 FRDSDSD
+117 FRDSESA
-124 VIVDNTEELK
+124 VIVDSTEELK

-149 ANKDMTKFIEL
+149 ANQDMTKFIEL

-172 SIFGLSENDLV
+172 SVFGLSDSDLV
-183 SISENSSKDEDADA
+183 SISENSSEDDDADA

-209 KADEVDKADTNA
+209 KTAEVDKAN
-221 VDKADT
+221 
-227 NAVDKAD
+227 

-307 KMADVNTPE
+307 KIADVNTPE
-316 NAVSSRQIMTA
+316 NAVSSRQTMTA
-327 EQAEPTPTPTFED
+327 EQAEPTTTPTIED

-365 KDIEIAGLGVFNI
+365 KEIEIAGLGVFNI
-378 SDIKDTNTVENS
+378 SDIKDNNTVENS
-390 NATENQK
+390 NSTENQR

-420 FRIGSITNL
+420 FRIGSITNP

-438 VETDYPN
+438 AETDYPN

-452 VSKSEVGYGVM
+452 VSESEVGYGVI

-475 ASDEIYSLDEIS
+475 ASDEIYSVDDIS

-501 KLVTSDYVI
+501 KIVTSDYVM
-510 DELSR
+510 DELAR
-515 VMDNDK
+515 VIDNDK

-530 SSESSYSVENS
+530 SSESSDSIENS

>member
-29 LIIAMLVTVS
+29 LIIAMLVTIS
-39 VFIGALASV
+39 VFIGALANI
-48 LKPERMTQLGDK
+48 LKPERMTQLDDK
-60 TFELEELN
+60 TFELDELN
-68 NKLTDSQLNSKYVI
+68 NKLRDSQLNSKYVI
-82 DLQSDNLVVD
+82 GLQSDNLVVD

-101 DYNIKLNLDD
+101 DYNIKLNLND

-117 FRDSDSD
+117 FRYNESD
-124 VIVDNTEELK
+124 VIVDSTEELK

-149 ANKDMTKFIEL
+149 ANQDMTKFIEL

-172 SIFGLSENDLV
+172 SVFGLSDSDLV
-183 SISENSSKDEDADA
+183 NISENYSKDEDADA
-197 VNHSAGKNAGYS
+197 VNHSAGENAGYS
-209 KADEVDKADTNA
+209 KADEVDKT
-221 VDKADT
+221 
-227 NAVDKAD
+227 D

-268 ITNTISVKSEDT
+268 ITNTISVKSGDT

-307 KMADVNTPE
+307 KIDGVNTPE
-316 NAVSSRQIMTA
+316 NAVSSRQTMTA
-327 EQAEPTPTPTFED
+327 EQAEPTPTPTIED
-340 NNRSKTGEFLDN
+340 NNRSKTGEFLNN
-352 LKSRLEWTRLDTD
+352 LKNRLEWTRLDTD
-365 KDIEIAGLGVFNI
+365 KEIEIAGLGVFNI
-378 SDIKDTNTVENS
+378 SDIKDANTVENS
-390 NATENQK
+390 DTTENQR

-420 FRIGSITNL
+420 FRIGSITNP

-452 VSKSEVGYGVM
+452 VSESEVGYGVI

-475 ASDEIYSLDEIS
+475 ASDEIYSVDEIS

-501 KLVTSDYVI
+501 KLVTSDYVM

-530 SSESSYSVENS
+530 SSESS

>member
-29 LIIAMLVTVS
+29 LIIAMLVTIS
-39 VFIGALASV
+39 VFISALASV
-48 LKPERMTQLGDK
+48 LKPERITQLNDK
-60 TFELEELN
+60 TFELDELN

-82 DLQSDNLVVD
+82 GLQSDNLVVD

-117 FRDSDSD
+117 FRDHESD
-124 VIVDNTEELK
+124 VIVDSTEELK

-149 ANKDMTKFIEL
+149 ANQDMTKFIEL

-172 SIFGLSENDLV
+172 SVFGLSESDLV
-183 SISENSSKDEDADA
+183 SISENSSKDENADA
-197 VNHSAGKNAGYS
+197 VNHSAGENAGYS
-209 KADEVDKADTNA
+209 KAVE

-268 ITNTISVKSEDT
+268 ITNTISVKSGDT

-299 FDNIPEIE
+299 FDNVPEIE
-307 KMADVNTPE
+307 KIADVNTPE
-316 NAVSSRQIMTA
+316 NAVSSRQTMTA
-327 EQAEPTPTPTFED
+327 EQAEPTPTPTIED

-352 LKSRLEWTRLDTD
+352 LKNRLEWTRLDTD
-365 KDIEIAGLGVFNI
+365 KEIEVAGLGVFNI

-390 NATENQK
+390 NATENQR

-420 FRIGSITNL
+420 FRIGSITNP

-452 VSKSEVGYGVM
+452 VSKSEVGYGVI

-475 ASDEIYSLDEIS
+475 ASDEIYSVDDIS

-501 KLVTSDYVI
+501 KLVTSDYVM

-530 SSESSYSVENS
+530 SSESSDNVENS
-541 ENTESN
+541 ENTENN

>member
-15 LRMCKNLSVIDFFL
+15 LHMCKNLSVIDFFL

-39 VFIGALASV
+39 VFIGALASM
-48 LKPERMTQLGDK
+48 LKPERITQLEYK
-60 TFELEELN
+60 TFELDELN

-82 DLQSDNLVVD
+82 GLQSDNLVVD

-101 DYNIKLNLDD
+101 DYNIKLNLND

-117 FRDSDSD
+117 FRDSESD
-124 VIVDNTEELK
+124 VIVDSTEELK

-149 ANKDMTKFIEL
+149 ANQDMTKFIEL

-172 SIFGLSENDLV
+172 SIFGLNESDLV
-183 SISENSSKDEDADA
+183 NISGNSGEDDNADA
-197 VNHSAGKNAGYS
+197 VNHSAGKDAGYS
-209 KADEVDKADTNA
+209 KADG

-252 LGTSETADNSG
+252 LGTSETADNSD

-268 ITNTISVKSEDT
+268 ITNTISVKSGDT

-299 FDNIPEIE
+299 FDSIPEIE
-307 KMADVNTPE
+307 KIADVNTPE
-316 NAVSSRQIMTA
+316 NAVISRQTMTA
-327 EQAEPTPTPTFED
+327 EQAEPTPTPTIED

-352 LKSRLEWTRLDTD
+352 LKSSLEWTRLDTD
-365 KDIEIAGLGVFNI
+365 KEIEIAGLGVFNI
-378 SDIKDTNTVENS
+378 SDIKDTNTVEDS
-390 NATENQK
+390 NATESQR

-420 FRIGSITNL
+420 FRIGSITNP

-452 VSKSEVGYGVM
+452 VSKSEVAYGVM

-475 ASDEIYSLDEIS
+475 ASDEIYSVDEIS

-501 KLVTSDYVI
+501 KIVTSDYVM

-515 VMDNDK
+515 VMDDDK

-530 SSESSYSVENS
+530 SSESSDNVENS

>member
-29 LIIAMLVTVS
+29 LIIAMLITIS
-39 VFIGALASV
+39 VFIGALASI
-48 LKPERMTQLGDK
+48 LKPERMMQLGDK
-60 TFELEELN
+60 TFELDELN

-82 DLQSDNLVVD
+82 GLQSDNLVVD

-101 DYNIKLNLDD
+101 DYNIKLNLGD

-117 FRDSDSD
+117 FRDNESA
-124 VIVDNTEELK
+124 VIVDSTEELK

-149 ANKDMTKFIEL
+149 ANQDMTKFIEL

-172 SIFGLSENDLV
+172 SVFGLSESDLV

-197 VNHSAGKNAGYS
+197 VNHNAGKSAGYS
-209 KADEVDKADTNA
+209 KADEAA
-221 VDKADT
+221 
-227 NAVDKAD
+227 KAD

-252 LGTSETADNSG
+252 LGTLETADNSD

-268 ITNTISVKSEDT
+268 ITNTISVKSGDT

-287 YNQGYMFISFTG
+287 YNQGYMFVSFTG

-307 KMADVNTPE
+307 KLADVNTPE
-316 NAVSSRQIMTA
+316 NAVSSRQTMTA
-327 EQAEPTPTPTFED
+327 EQAEPTPTPTVED

-365 KDIEIAGLGVFNI
+365 KEIEIAGLGVFNI
-378 SDIKDTNTVENS
+378 SDIKDTNTVEDDS
-390 NATENQK
+390 ATENQR

-420 FRIGSITNL
+420 FRIGSITNP

-452 VSKSEVGYGVM
+452 ASKSEVGYGVI

-475 ASDEIYSLDEIS
+475 ASDEIYSVDEIS

-501 KLVTSDYVI
+501 KIVTSDYVM

-515 VMDNDK
+515 VIDNDK
-521 IDELEDDLN
+521 IDELEDDLS
-530 SSESSYSVENS
+530 SSESSDSVENS
-541 ENTESN
+541 ENTENN

>member
-29 LIIAMLVTVS
+29 LIIAMLVTIS
-39 VFIGALASV
+39 VFIGALANI
-48 LKPERMTQLGDK
+48 LKPERMTQLDDK
-60 TFELEELN
+60 TFELDELN
-68 NKLTDSQLNSKYVI
+68 NKLRDSQLNSKYVI
-82 DLQSDNLVVD
+82 GLQSDNLVVD

-101 DYNIKLNLDD
+101 DYNIKLNLND

-117 FRDSDSD
+117 FRYNESD
-124 VIVDNTEELK
+124 VIVDSTEELK

-149 ANKDMTKFIEL
+149 ANQDMTKFIEL

-172 SIFGLSENDLV
+172 SVFGLSDSDLV
-183 SISENSSKDEDADA
+183 NISENYSKDEDADA
-197 VNHSAGKNAGYS
+197 VNHSAGENAGYS
-209 KADEVDKADTNA
+209 KADEVDKT
-221 VDKADT
+221 
-227 NAVDKAD
+227 D
-234 TVGGNSN
+234 TVDGNSN

-252 LGTSETADNSG
+252 LGTSETAGNSG

-268 ITNTISVKSEDT
+268 ITNTISVKSGDT

-307 KMADVNTPE
+307 KIDGVNTPE
-316 NAVSSRQIMTA
+316 NAVSSRQTMTA
-327 EQAEPTPTPTFED
+327 EQAEPTPTPTIED
-340 NNRSKTGEFLDN
+340 NNRSKTGEFLNN
-352 LKSRLEWTRLDTD
+352 LKNRLEWTRLDTD
-365 KDIEIAGLGVFNI
+365 KEIEIAGLGVFNI
-378 SDIKDTNTVENS
+378 SDIKDANTVENS
-390 NATENQK
+390 DTTENQR

-420 FRIGSITNL
+420 FRIGSITNP

-452 VSKSEVGYGVM
+452 VSESEVGYGVI

-475 ASDEIYSLDEIS
+475 ASDEIYSVDEIS

-501 KLVTSDYVI
+501 KLVTSDYVM

-521 IDELEDDLN
+521 IDELEDSLN
-530 SSESSYSVENS
+530 SSESSDNVENS

>member
-29 LIIAMLVTVS
+29 LIIAMLVTIS
-39 VFIGALASV
+39 VFIGALASI
-48 LKPERMTQLGDK
+48 LKPERMMQLGDK

-68 NKLTDSQLNSKYVI
+68 SKLTDSQLNSKYVI
-82 DLQSDNLVVD
+82 GLQSDNLVVD

-101 DYNIKLNLDD
+101 DYNIKLNLGD

-117 FRDSDSD
+117 FRNSESD
-124 VIVDNTEELK
+124 VIVDSTEKLK

-149 ANKDMTKFIEL
+149 ANQDMTKFIEL
-160 AIFSDFPENFDI
+160 AIFSDFPANFDI
-172 SIFGLSENDLV
+172 SIFGLSDSDLV
-183 SISENSSKDEDADA
+183 SISENSSEDEDADD

-209 KADEVDKADTNA
+209 KADEVDKAN
-221 VDKADT
+221 T

-268 ITNTISVKSEDT
+268 ITNTISVKSGDT

-307 KMADVNTPE
+307 KLADVNTPE
-316 NAVSSRQIMTA
+316 NAVSSRQTMTA
-327 EQAEPTPTPTFED
+327 EQAEPTPTPTIED

-365 KDIEIAGLGVFNI
+365 KEIEIAGLGVFNI

-390 NATENQK
+390 NATESQK

-420 FRIGSITNL
+420 FRIGSITNP

-452 VSKSEVGYGVM
+452 VSESEVGYGVI
-463 TVMTDAGMYVFK
+463 TVMTNAGMYVFK
-475 ASDEIYSLDEIS
+475 ASDEIYSVDEIS
-487 NMLINWLGITQDSP
+487 NMLINWLGITQDSL
-501 KLVTSDYVI
+501 KLVTSDYVM

-530 SSESSYSVENS
+530 SSESSDSIENS
-541 ENTESN
+541 ENTENN

>member
-29 LIIAMLVTVS
+29 LIIAMLVTIS
-39 VFIGALASV
+39 VFISALADM
-48 LKPERMTQLGDK
+48 LKPERMVQLEDK
-60 TFELEELN
+60 TFELDELN

-82 DLQSDNLVVD
+82 GLQSDNLVVD

-117 FRDSDSD
+117 FRDSESD
-124 VIVDNTEELK
+124 VIVDSTEELK

-149 ANKDMTKFIEL
+149 ANQDMTKFIEL

-172 SIFGLSENDLV
+172 SIFGLSDSDLV
-183 SISENSSKDEDADA
+183 SISENSGKDVDADA

-209 KADEVDKADTNA
+209 EDDEVDKDNT
-221 VDKADT
+221 VDKA
-227 NAVDKAD
+227 N
-234 TVGGNSN
+234 TVGGSSN
-241 HSVAKYDADSK
+241 HSVAKYDADSD

-263 YNEIC
+263 YDEIC
-268 ITNTISVKSEDT
+268 ITNTISVKSGDT

-307 KMADVNTPE
+307 KIADVNTPE

-327 EQAEPTPTPTFED
+327 EQAEPTPTPTIED
-340 NNRSKTGEFLDN
+340 NNRSKIGEFLDN

-365 KDIEIAGLGVFNI
+365 KEIEIAGLGVFNI
-378 SDIKDTNTVENS
+378 SDIKDTNTVEDD
-390 NATENQK
+390 NATENQR

-420 FRIGSITNL
+420 FRIGSITNP

-452 VSKSEVGYGVM
+452 VSKSEVGYGVI

-475 ASDEIYSLDEIS
+475 ASDEIYSVDEIS

-501 KLVTSDYVI
+501 KIVTSDYVM

-515 VMDNDK
+515 VIDNDK

-530 SSESSYSVENS
+530 SSESSDNVENS
-541 ENTESN
+541 ENTERN

>member
-29 LIIAMLVTVS
+29 LIIAMLVTIS
-39 VFIGALASV
+39 VFIGALANI
-48 LKPERMTQLGDK
+48 LKPERMTQLDDK
-60 TFELEELN
+60 TFELDELN
-68 NKLTDSQLNSKYVI
+68 NKLRDSQLNSKYVI
-82 DLQSDNLVVD
+82 GLQSDNLVVD

-101 DYNIKLNLDD
+101 DYNIKLNLND

-117 FRDSDSD
+117 FRYNESD
-124 VIVDNTEELK
+124 VIVDSTEELK

-149 ANKDMTKFIEL
+149 ANQDMTKFIEL

-172 SIFGLSENDLV
+172 SVFGLSDSDLV
-183 SISENSSKDEDADA
+183 NISENYSKDEDADA
-197 VNHSAGKNAGYS
+197 VNHSAGENAGYS
-209 KADEVDKADTNA
+209 KADEVDKT
-221 VDKADT
+221 
-227 NAVDKAD
+227 D

-268 ITNTISVKSEDT
+268 ITNTISVKSGDT

-307 KMADVNTPE
+307 KIDGVNTPE
-316 NAVSSRQIMTA
+316 NAVSSRQTMTA
-327 EQAEPTPTPTFED
+327 EQAEPTPTPTIED

-365 KDIEIAGLGVFNI
+365 KEIEIAGLGVFNI

-390 NATENQK
+390 NATENQR

-420 FRIGSITNL
+420 FRIGSITNP

-452 VSKSEVGYGVM
+452 VSKSEVGYGVI

-475 ASDEIYSLDEIS
+475 ASDEIYSVDEIS

-501 KLVTSDYVI
+501 KLVTSDYVM

-530 SSESSYSVENS
+530 SSESS

>member
-29 LIIAMLVTVS
+29 LIIAMLITIS
-39 VFIGALASV
+39 VFIGALASI
-48 LKPERMTQLGDK
+48 LKPERMMQLGDK
-60 TFELEELN
+60 TFELDELN

-82 DLQSDNLVVD
+82 GLQSDNLVVD

-101 DYNIKLNLDD
+101 DYNIKLNLGD

-117 FRDSDSD
+117 FRDNESA
-124 VIVDNTEELK
+124 VIVDSTEELK

-149 ANKDMTKFIEL
+149 ANQDMTKFIEL

-172 SIFGLSENDLV
+172 SVFGLSESDLV
-183 SISENSSKDEDADA
+183 NISENSSKDEDANA

-209 KADEVDKADTNA
+209 KTDEVDKT
-221 VDKADT
+221 
-227 NAVDKAD
+227 D

-241 HSVAKYDADSK
+241 HSVAKDGTDSK
-252 LGTSETADNSG
+252 LGTFETADNSD

-268 ITNTISVKSEDT
+268 ITNTISVKSGDT

-307 KMADVNTPE
+307 KLADVNTPE
-316 NAVSSRQIMTA
+316 NAVSSRQTMTA
-327 EQAEPTPTPTFED
+327 EQAEPTPTPTVED

-365 KDIEIAGLGVFNI
+365 KEIEIAGLGVFNI
-378 SDIKDTNTVENS
+378 SDIKDTNTVEDDS
-390 NATENQK
+390 ATENQR

-452 VSKSEVGYGVM
+452 VSKSEVGYGVI

-475 ASDEIYSLDEIS
+475 ASDEIYSVDEIS

-501 KLVTSDYVI
+501 KIVTSDYVM

-515 VMDNDK
+515 VIDNDK

-530 SSESSYSVENS
+530 SSESSDSIENS
-541 ENTESN
+541 ENTENN

>member
-29 LIIAMLVTVS
+29 LIIAMLVTIS
-39 VFIGALASV
+39 VFISALASM
-48 LKPERMTQLGDK
+48 LKPERITQLEDK

-82 DLQSDNLVVD
+82 GLQSDNLVVD

-117 FRDSDSD
+117 FRDSESN
-124 VIVDNTEELK
+124 VIVDSTEELK

-149 ANKDMTKFIEL
+149 ANQDMTKFIEL

-172 SIFGLSENDLV
+172 SIFGLSDSDLV
-183 SISENSSKDEDADA
+183 NISENSSKDEDADA

-227 NAVDKAD
+227 
-234 TVGGNSN
+234 VGGNSN

-252 LGTSETADNSG
+252 LGTSETADSSG

-307 KMADVNTPE
+307 KIANVNTPE
-316 NAVSSRQIMTA
+316 TAVSSRQIMTA
-327 EQAEPTPTPTFED
+327 EQAEPTPTPTVKD

-365 KDIEIAGLGVFNI
+365 KEIEIAGLGVFNI
-378 SDIKDTNTVENS
+378 SDMKDTNTVENS
-390 NATENQK
+390 NATESQK

-420 FRIGSITNL
+420 FRIGSITNP

-452 VSKSEVGYGVM
+452 VSKSEVGYGVI

-475 ASDEIYSLDEIS
+475 ASDEIYSVDEIS
-487 NMLINWLGITQDSP
+487 NMLINWLGITQDSS
-501 KLVTSDYVI
+501 KIVTSDYVM

-530 SSESSYSVENS
+530 SSESSDSVENS

>member
-1 MQKSKNTGRKYKFN
+1 MQKSKNTWRKYKFN

-39 VFIGALASV
+39 VFIGALASI
-48 LKPERMTQLGDK
+48 LKPEVMTQLEDK
-60 TFELEELN
+60 TFELDELN

-82 DLQSDNLVVD
+82 GLQSDNLVVD

-101 DYNIKLNLDD
+101 DYNIKLNLND

-117 FRDSDSD
+117 FRDSESD
-124 VIVDNTEELK
+124 VIVDSTEELK

-149 ANKDMTKFIEL
+149 ANQDMTKFIEL

-172 SIFGLSENDLV
+172 SVFGLSESDLV
-183 SISENSSKDEDADA
+183 NISENSGKDGDTDV
-197 VNHSAGKNAGYS
+197 VNHSAGKDAGYNE
-209 KADEVDKADTNA
+209 ADG
-221 VDKADT
+221 
-227 NAVDKAD
+227 VDKAD
-234 TVGGNSN
+234 TVDNTVGGDSN

-252 LGTSETADNSG
+252 LGTSETADNSD

-268 ITNTISVKSEDT
+268 ITNTISVKSGDT

-299 FDNIPEIE
+299 FDSIPEIE
-307 KMADVNTPE
+307 KIADVNTPE
-316 NAVSSRQIMTA
+316 NAVSSRQTMTA
-327 EQAEPTPTPTFED
+327 EQAEPTPTPTIED

-365 KDIEIAGLGVFNI
+365 KEIEIAGLGVFNI

-390 NATENQK
+390 NATENQR

-420 FRIGSITNL
+420 FRVGSITNP

-475 ASDEIYSLDEIS
+475 ASDEIYSVDEIS
-487 NMLINWLGITQDSP
+487 NMLINWLEITQDSP
-501 KLVTSDYVI
+501 KIVTSDYVM

-530 SSESSYSVENS
+530 SSESSDNVENS

>member
-1 MQKSKNTGRKYKFN
+1 MQKSKNTGHKYKFN

-29 LIIAMLVTVS
+29 LIIAMLVTIF
-39 VFIGALASV
+39 VFISALASM
-48 LKPERMTQLGDK
+48 LKPERITQLEDK
-60 TFELEELN
+60 TFELDELN

-82 DLQSDNLVVD
+82 GLQSDNLVVD

-101 DYNIKLNLDD
+101 DYNIKLNLND

-117 FRDSDSD
+117 FRDSESD
-124 VIVDNTEELK
+124 IIVDSTEELK

-149 ANKDMTKFIEL
+149 ANQDMTKFIEL

-172 SIFGLSENDLV
+172 SVFGLSDSDLV
-183 SISENSSKDEDADA
+183 NISENSSKDDDADA
-197 VNHSAGKNAGYS
+197 VNHSKGENAGYS
-209 KADEVDKADTNA
+209 KADEVDKAET
-221 VDKADT
+221 
-227 NAVDKAD
+227 VDKAD

-241 HSVAKYDADSK
+241 HSVAKYNADSK

-268 ITNTISVKSEDT
+268 ISNTISVKSGDT
-280 YMALTNL
+280 YMAMTNL

-307 KMADVNTPE
+307 KIADVNTPE
-316 NAVSSRQIMTA
+316 NAVSSRQTMTA
-327 EQAEPTPTPTFED
+327 EQAEPTPTPTVED
-340 NNRSKTGEFLDN
+340 TNRSKTGEFLDN

-365 KDIEIAGLGVFNI
+365 KEIEIAGLGVFNI
-378 SDIKDTNTVENS
+378 RDIKDTNTVENS
-390 NATENQK
+390 DATENQR

-420 FRIGSITNL
+420 FRIGSITNP

-452 VSKSEVGYGVM
+452 VSESEVGYGVI

-475 ASDEIYSLDEIS
+475 ASDEIYSVDEIS

-501 KLVTSDYVI
+501 KLVTSDYVM

-530 SSESSYSVENS
+530 SSESSDNVENS

>member
-1 MQKSKNTGRKYKFN
+1 MQKSKNTGRKYGFN

-29 LIIAMLVTVS
+29 LIIAMLVTIS
-39 VFIGALASV
+39 VFIGALASI
-48 LKPERMTQLGDK
+48 LKPERMVQLGDK

-68 NKLTDSQLNSKYVI
+68 NRLTDSQLNSKYVI
-82 DLQSDNLVVD
+82 GLQSDNLVVD

-101 DYNIKLNLDD
+101 DYNIKLNLGD

-117 FRDSDSD
+117 FRNSESD
-124 VIVDNTEELK
+124 VIVDSTEELK

-149 ANKDMTKFIEL
+149 ANQDMTKFIEL

-172 SIFGLSENDLV
+172 SVFGLSDSDLV
-183 SISENSSKDEDADA
+183 SISENSSEDGDA

-209 KADEVDKADTNA
+209 KADEVDKADT
-221 VDKADT
+221 
-227 NAVDKAD
+227 
-234 TVGGNSN
+234 VGGNSS
-241 HSVAKYDADSK
+241 HSVAKYDTDSK
-252 LGTSETADNSG
+252 LGTSENADNSG

-287 YNQGYMFISFTG
+287 YNQGYVFISFTG

-307 KMADVNTPE
+307 KIADVNTPE
-316 NAVSSRQIMTA
+316 NAVSSRQTMTA
-327 EQAEPTPTPTFED
+327 EQAEPTPTPTIED

-365 KDIEIAGLGVFNI
+365 KEIEIAGLGVFNI
-378 SDIKDTNTVENS
+378 SDIKDNNTVENS
-390 NATENQK
+390 NSTENQR

-415 SSKVY
+415 SSKIY
-420 FRIGSITNL
+420 FRIGSITNP

-452 VSKSEVGYGVM
+452 VSKSEVGYGVI

-475 ASDEIYSLDEIS
+475 ASDEIYSVDEIS

-501 KLVTSDYVI
+501 KLVTSDYVMN
-510 DELSR
+510 ELSR
-515 VMDNDK
+515 VIDNDK
-521 IDELEDDLN
+521 IDELEDRLN
-530 SSESSYSVENS
+530 SSESSDSIENS
-541 ENTESN
+541 DNTESN